1 MGDLTNWQ
9 VCIRAT
15 TLQLRPSNPIY
26 LQLFAS
32 FLVTVSLAGIAY
44 NHTMYLYTYMY
55 VCRCVWVDCYMYC
68 VLTLNST

>member
-15 TLQLRPSNPIY
+15 TLQSRPSNPIY

-44 NHTMYLYTYMY
+44 NHTCTYIHTCM
-55 VCRCVWVDCYMYC
+55 
-68 VLTLNST
+68 

>member
-9 VCIRAT
+9 VRFRAT
-15 TLQLRPSNPIY
+15 TLQLRPSNPIC

-44 NHTMYLYTYMY
+44 NHTCTYIHTCMY
-55 VCRCVWVDCYMYC
+55 VDVCGWIVTCTVF
-68 VLTLNST
+68 